1 MKIARFQLGG
11 EVTWGFADAEAGTVR
26 PLSDPPPLREVL
38 GDPDSLRALRERAGT
53 ETPLGEAELL
63 APLPDPP
70 LFVGIGLNYRE
81 HARESGM
88 AEPASPISF
97 PFYNS
102 AIIGPG
108 RPIVLP
114 PFTDQVDWEAE
125 LGAVIGRPARD
136 VSPDEALR
144 HIAGYTIINDV
155 SARDI
160 QMGDGQ
166 WSRGKS
172 FDSFKPMGPWI
183 VTADELGAAS
193 DLAVKLWVNGEL
205 KQSSTTADLI
215 FDVPALVSHL
225 SRSATLGTGTVIS
238 TGTPS
243 GVGFARTPPEFL
255 RPGDETKLEIGGI
268 GTMSNPVTAS

>member
-1 MKIARFQLGG
+1 MKIARFQHGG
-11 EVTWGFADAEAGTVR
+11 NITWGFADPARGKVH
-26 PLSDPPPLREVL
+26 PLNDPPPLREVL
-38 GDPDSLRALRERAGT
+38 GDPDAVRALRMRTGSGI
-53 ETPLGEAELL
+53 PLEEVELL

-70 LFVGIGLNYRE
+70 AFIGIGLNYRE

-88 AEPASPISF
+88 AEPESPISF

-108 RPIVLP
+108 RPIAIP

-125 LGAVIGRPARD
+125 LGVVIGPPARD
-136 VSPDEALR
+136 VPPHRVPL
-144 HIAGYTIINDV
+144 HIAGYTIVNDV

-183 VTADELGAAS
+183 TAFELDDAS
-193 DLAVKLWVNGEL
+193 DLAVKLWVNGEI

-225 SRSATLGTGTVIS
+225 SRSVTLRSGTVIS
-238 TGTPS
+238 TGTPQ

-255 RPGDETKLEIGGI
+255 RPGDEVTLEIEGI
-268 GTMSNPVTAS
+268 GKMSNPVIAG

>member
-1 MKIARFQLGG
+1 MKLARFQQG
-11 EVTWGFADAEAGTVR
+11 EKITWGFADPAAGTVR
-26 PLSDPPPLREVL
+26 PLDDPPPLRETL
-38 GDPDSLRALRERAGT
+38 GDPGAVRAQRMRTGPEI
-53 ETPLGEAELL
+53 PLEEVELL

-70 LFVGIGLNYRE
+70 AFIGIGLNYRE

-88 AEPASPISF
+88 AEPESPISF

-125 LGAVIGRPARD
+125 LGVVIGPPARD
-136 VSPDEALR
+136 VAPHRALSY
-144 HIAGYTIINDV
+144 IAGYTIVNDV

-183 VTADELGAAS
+183 ITVDELGEAS
-193 DLAVKLWVNGEL
+193 DLAVKLWVNGEI

-225 SRSATLGTGTVIS
+225 SRSVTLGTGTVIS
-238 TGTPS
+238 TGTPQ

-255 RPGDETKLEIGGI
+255 RPGDEVSLEIEGI
-268 GTMSNPVTAS
+268 GTMSNPVIAG